1 MKKLI
6 IKIVGNYYNAISY
19 VSKDYAAKKALK
31 LFTTPRKGKITEKQA
46 EFLGTS
52 FKEEFYLD
60 GVSIMTYRWLGNKG
74 TILLAHGWES
84 NAARWKKVIQQFN
97 KLGYKII
104 ALDAPAH
111 GRSGGKEFNA
121 LLYSEF
127 IAVVAK
133 RFNPQIIIGH
143 SVGGMSAVFFQ
154 HKYKLESLEKLI
166 LLGAPSEFKD
176 VFERYT
182 NMLGYN
188 QRIIKRLDG
197 IIVER
202 FGRPSTSFSTSN
214 LMKEIKLK
222 SLIIHDKHDH
232 IIPFNDALKIHE
244 RAINAKLISTQG
256 MGHSLKNQE
265 VTTYIEEFIISE

>member
-1 MKKLI
+1 MKQLI

-19 VSKDYAAKKALK
+19 ISQDYAAKKALK
-31 LFTTPRKGKITEKQA
+31 LFTTPRKGRINEKQA
-46 EFLGTS
+46 EFLGTA
-52 FKEEFYLD
+52 FKEELYHD
-60 GVSIMTYRWLGNKG
+60 RISIMTYRWLGNKG

-84 NAARWKKVIQQFN
+84 NAARWKKVILKFN
-97 KLGYKII
+97 KLGYEII

-133 RFNPQIIIGH
+133 RFKPQIIIGH

-154 HKYKLESLEKLI
+154 HKHRLDSVEKLI

-176 VFERYT
+176 VFARYT

-202 FGRPSTSFSTSN
+202 FGRPSTSFSTSS
-214 LMKEIKLK
+214 LMEEIKQK
-222 SLIIHDKHDH
+222 SLIIHDINDH
-232 IIPFNDALKIHE
+232 IIPYNDALKIHKS
-244 RAINAKLISTQG
+244 AINSKLISTEG
-256 MGHSLKNQE
+256 LGHSLKNYK
-265 VTTYIEEFIISE
+265 VTAYIEDFIISE

>member
-1 MKKLI
+1 MKQLI

-19 VSKDYAAKKALK
+19 ISQDYAAKKALK
-31 LFTTPRKGKITEKQA
+31 LFTTPRKGRINEKQA
-46 EFLGTS
+46 EFLES
-52 FKEEFYLD
+52 AFKEELYYK
-60 GVSIMTYRWLGNKG
+60 GISIMTYRWLGTKG

-84 NAARWKKVIQQFN
+84 NAARWKKIILQFN

-127 IAVVAK
+127 IAMVAN
-133 RFNPQIIIGH
+133 RFRPEVIIGH

-154 HKYKLESLEKLI
+154 HKYRLDSIEKLI

-176 VFERYT
+176 VFARYT

-197 IIVER
+197 IIIER
-202 FGRPSTSFSTSN
+202 FGRPSTSFSTSD
-214 LMKEIKLK
+214 LMKEIEQK
-222 SLIIHDKHDH
+222 SLIIHDKKDR
-232 IIPFNDALKIHE
+232 IIPYEDALKIHE
-244 RAINAKLISTQG
+244 RAINAKLITTEG
-256 MGHSLKNQE
+256 LGHSLKNQE
-265 VTTYIEEFIISE
+265 VTAYIQDFIISE